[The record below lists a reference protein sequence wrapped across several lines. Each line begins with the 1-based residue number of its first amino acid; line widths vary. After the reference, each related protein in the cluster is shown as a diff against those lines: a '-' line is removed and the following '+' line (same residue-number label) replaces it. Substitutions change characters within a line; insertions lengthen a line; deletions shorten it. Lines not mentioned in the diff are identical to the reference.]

1 MSGSVSSVTPSSVI
15 AANGT
20 TATSNDALASLTSN
34 FNDFLNLLMTQL
46 QNQDPTS
53 PMDTSTFTTELV
65 QFAGVEQQINTN
77 SSLTQLISLSQG
89 EETVQASS
97 LVGKAVDVAST
108 SLPLQNSTAT
118 VDYTATQNEPVEITI
133 SDSSGNVIRSAQVT
147 ATGTSNSWTWDG
159 TSNSGVQEPDGTYS
173 VAVSDGAPGS
183 TTSLPFTVKGTVTG
197 VVNTSGTVDLQL
209 GSMSTDFSNIR
220 QVSNGS

>member
-1 MSGSVSSVTPSSVI
+1 
-15 AANGT
+15 
-20 TATSNDALASLTSN
+20 
-34 FNDFLNLLMTQL
+34 
-46 QNQDPTS
+46 
-53 PMDTSTFTTELV
+53 
-65 QFAGVEQQINTN
+65 
-77 SSLTQLISLSQG
+77 LISLFQG
-89 EETVQASS
+89 EETGQASS

-147 ATGTSNSWTWDG
+147 ATG